1 LDQQMKT
8 NIRHNKSKN
17 IYKWLKSILIFAL
30 FTAILVL
37 VGLSPAFNIKSIE
50 VSGNKHYDS
59 QDIVDVTDITIGS
72 NGFRTIGSSLF
83 NILTLRYGNAEKL
96 ILKARPYVKEVKV
109 KFLPPS
115 KVKIDLIERNPVAVV
130 PYYGTGLI
138 IDNEGYILGT
148 EPAEERSG
156 LPIIVGLKFEN
167 FELGQPIKLDDQLC
181 LTQAFSV
188 IKAVSESDKDDNF
201 KIGELIES
209 IDVSDENKVCLFID
223 SRIVVNLGNLKDLDY
238 RIRLL
243 KQLFLKNIKEE
254 DKGLLDFTTGENVV
268 FIPDKEV
275 SNN

>member
-1 LDQQMKT
+1 MKT
-8 NIRHNKSKN
+8 NIRRDKSKI

-30 FTAILVL
+30 FTITLVL
-37 VGLSPAFNIKSIE
+37 IGLSPVFNIKSIE

-59 QDIVDVTDITIGS
+59 QDVVDATDITVGS
-72 NGFRTIGSSLF
+72 NGFRTIGSNLF

-96 ILKARPYVKEVKV
+96 ILKTRPYVKEVKV

-138 IDNEGYILGT
+138 IDDEGYILGT
-148 EPAEERSG
+148 ETAEERSS
-156 LPIIVGLKFEN
+156 LPMIVGLKFEN

-181 LTQAFSV
+181 LSQAFSV

-201 KIGELIES
+201 KIGEFIGS
-209 IDVSDENKVCLFID
+209 IDVSDKNKVCLFID

-243 KQLFLKNIKEE
+243 KQIFFKNIKDE

-275 SNN
+275 LNNK